1 MDERRQVIR
10 LLHVCSI
17 LQETPTLLPVP
28 PVAGGAPCWNVYRL
42 HEALSQ
48 MDSHTVEAQ
57 VISAC
62 EPHQLPQL
70 QAYPRQ
76 ARYHWVVLPSW
87 ERRLSHALHQ
97 ASPYSMA
104 VLRRTLGATTWL
116 SYRYL
121 RQVRRYWQAHSF
133 DLMIVDD
140 APQNLQYLSRFVP
153 REKLAFFFRGQIGM
167 SRRYL
172 NRCGLLITSNNNLV
186 RYIEEVLP
194 PSGPRPRIA
203 VVPNSLGPEFARV
216 TPKEQILSG
225 PVKTIIF
232 VGRFVPVKGVRELVK
247 AFQIVHER
255 FPDTHLRIVGSS
267 AYDPAHTDTLSEYEK
282 EVRALAATL
291 PPGAVSFAG
300 FVPYERIP
308 HEYLAADIAVFPSL
322 CVEGFGMVALEA
334 MRCGLPVIVSN
345 RPGFTSL
352 VKHGENG
359 LVVNEPE
366 NSKELAQVIM
376 YLLDTPQRAID
387 IAKMGLETAI
397 RYTPLVAADAFVDAL
412 RQNGIGNKTGLRNS
426 G

>member
-1 MDERRQVIR
+1 MRV
-10 LLHVCSI
+10 LHVCSI
-17 LQETPTLLPVP
+17 LQESPTLLPVP

-42 HEALSQ
+42 HEALCDLDTQSLYA
-48 MDSHTVEAQ
+48 E

-62 EPHQLPQL
+62 EPRQLPTL
-70 QAYPRQ
+70 QTFPRKAQ
-76 ARYHWVVLPSW
+76 YRWVVLPSW

-97 ASPYSMA
+97 ASPYTMA
-104 VLRRTLGATTWL
+104 VLRRTVGTTTWL

-121 RQVRRYWQAHSF
+121 RQVRRYWQANSF

-140 APQNLQYLSRFVP
+140 APQNLQYVSRFVP

-172 NRCGLLITSNNNLV
+172 NRCGLLITSNDNLV

-194 PSGPRPRIA
+194 PEGSKPRIA
-203 VVPNSLGPEFARV
+203 VVPNSLGPEFAHV
-216 TPKEQILSG
+216 TPKERVLSG

-232 VGRFVPVKGVRELVK
+232 VGRFVPVKGVRELVR

-255 FPDTHLRIVGSS
+255 FPDAHLRIVGSS
-267 AYDPAHTDTLSEYEK
+267 AYDPARTDTLSEYER
-282 EVRALAATL
+282 EVRELAATL
-291 PPGAVSFAG
+291 PTGAVSFAG

-308 HEYLAADIAVFPSL
+308 DEYLAADIAAFPSL

-352 VKHGENG
+352 VKDGENG
-359 LVVNEPE
+359 LVVDDPE
-366 NSKELAQVIM
+366 DVQALAQAMIR
-376 YLLDTPQRAID
+376 LLAEPALARQMASR
-387 IAKMGLETAI
+387 GLGTAE
-397 RYTPLVAADAFVDAL
+397 RYTPEAAAEAFAETI
-412 RQNGIGNKTGLRNS
+412 RGHSRIAHP
-426 G
+426 

>member
-1 MDERRQVIR
+1 MGEGMHGIR
-10 LLHVCSI
+10 LLHACSI
-17 LQETPTLLPVP
+17 LQESPTLLPVP

-62 EPHQLPQL
+62 EPHQLPEL

-76 ARYHWVVLPSW
+76 GRYHWVVLPSW
-87 ERRLSHALHQ
+87 ERRLSHALHR
-97 ASPYSMA
+97 ASPYTMA
-104 VLRRTLGATTWL
+104 VFRRALGTTTWL
-116 SYRYL
+116 SYRFL

-140 APQNLQYLSRFVP
+140 APQNLQYVSRFVP

-172 NRCGLLITSNNNLV
+172 NRCGLVITTNDNLV

-203 VVPNSLGPEFARV
+203 VVPNALGAEFAEV
-216 TPKEQILSG
+216 TPKERVLAG
-225 PVKTIIF
+225 PLKTIIF
-232 VGRFVPVKGVRELVK
+232 VGRFVPVKGVRELVR
-247 AFQIVHER
+247 AFHIVHEH
-255 FPDTHLRIVGSS
+255 FPDTRLRIVGSS
-267 AYDPAHTDTLSEYEK
+267 SYDPAHTTRLSEYEQ
-282 EVRALAATL
+282 EVHELAQSL
-291 PPGAVSFAG
+291 PDGVVSFAG

-308 HEYLAADIAVFPSL
+308 DEYLSADIAVFPSL
-322 CVEGFGMVALEA
+322 WVEGFGMVALEA

-352 VKHGENG
+352 VEDGVNG
-359 LVVNEPE
+359 LVVDDPE
-366 NSKELAQVIM
+366 DIQALAQAMIR
-376 YLLDTPQRAID
+376 LLAEPVLAQRLAS
-387 IAKMGLETAI
+387 KGVETAQQ
-397 RYTPLVAADAFVDAL
+397 YTPAAAAGAFAL
-412 RQNGIGNKTGLRNS
+412 AVS
-426 G
+426 A